1 METELNMVESVE
13 SSATNNDD
21 IQVLV
26 AEAETEDQKQC
37 FQKCTFWTFKDVDA
51 NNKAMELHFNVQW
64 FKVLTYVAFLF
75 MNIVAIICTFA
86 GKGGIIATV
95 FGANMICLFYDY
107 PPAAYILP
115 PLWAICVV
123 LSTFYAVTSIYR

>member
-1 METELNMVESVE
+1 MEIELNKVESIT
-13 SSATNNDD
+13 TNEDD

-26 AEAETEDQKQC
+26 AKAEDEKQF
-37 FQKCTFWTFKDVDA
+37 FQKYTFWTFKDVDA
-51 NNKAMELHFNVQW
+51 NSKAMEFHFNVQW

-75 MNIVAIICTFA
+75 MNIVAIICTYA
-86 GKGGIIATV
+86 GKGGIPEPNIIKTV

-107 PPAAYILP
+107 PPATYVLP